1 MMNIDC
7 MAHHYN
13 LIVQTLSDL
22 PFAMKIDALLASM
35 YMYFVHFLKRHLE
48 HTKLIENHEN

>member
-1 MMNIDC
+1 

-22 PFAMKIDALLASM
+22 PFAMKIDALLALM